1 MIGDRRDSYPRYR
14 SHFMPRTRKGWVAT
28 VSFVVL
34 FLCTQP
40 PVVFIVANRIEPVI
54 LGLPFLYVYL
64 LVLYT
69 ALIAVLIW
77 AGRRGV

>member
-1 MIGDRRDSYPRYR
+1 MTEERHDPYPRYR
-14 SHFMPRTRKGWVAT
+14 SHFLPRTREGWVAT

-40 PVVFIVANRIEPVI
+40 PIVFVVANRIEPLI

-64 LVLYT
+64 FVLYV
-69 ALIAVLIW
+69 ALIAVLVW